1 MHVARRG
8 GVLVHISGDLAQ
20 PNVTFISCAT
30 QLQFR
35 QPLPTATKTNAG
47 SPPLPL
53 IIITLP
59 ELYLQ

>member
-1 MHVARRG
+1 MHAAQRVI
-8 GVLVHISGDLAQ
+8 LVHISRNLSE
-20 PNVTFISCAT
+20 PNITFISCAT

-35 QPLPTATKTNAG
+35 EPLHTATKTNAG

-53 IIITLP
+53 ILITLP